1 MSGSDALSMP
11 FSGAKVVA
19 LVVISVLFSVAL
31 TLAVLWFVLMPTLPE
46 QALPPGSPSTSS
58 YPLTEDASAPSAV
71 EPSSWSNPVTKA
83 LAQTGVHRCLSQVDR
98 VTRFLANGQK
108 PNVYLYAPNPPADQS
123 TIFLS
128 QELRSQNNSS
138 VYASATFNPNGTG
151 NCEGSYETVSY
162 HPSSC
167 NDLANSQLRAL
178 TSRRTVGNIQMF
190 DVSATT
196 STFLMAAG
204 TGCLT
209 VKKERF

>member
-1 MSGSDALSMP
+1 MNDTNTLPIPISS
-11 FSGAKVVA
+11 AKVVA

-31 TLAVLWFVLMPTLPE
+31 TLAVLSFFVIPRLPAQFVPT
-46 QALPPGSPSTSS
+46 AASSTSS
-58 YPLTEDASAPSAV
+58 LPTEDASALPVV
-71 EPSSWSNPVTKA
+71 EQNRWSNPVTKA
-83 LAQTGVHRCLSQVDR
+83 LAQTGVQRCLEQVDR

-128 QELRSQNNSS
+128 QELRSQHNSS
-138 VYASATFNPNGTG
+138 VYASATFNPNEAGR
-151 NCEGSYETVSY
+151 CEGSYETVSY

-167 NDLANSQLRAL
+167 TDIANSQLGAL
-178 TSRRTVGNIQMF
+178 TSRRTVGNMQMF

-196 STFLMAAG
+196 TTFLMAAG

>member
-46 QALPPGSPSTSS
+46 QALPAGSPSTR
-58 YPLTEDASAPSAV
+58 PLQTEKLSAPTAV
-71 EPSSWSNPVTKA
+71 EKSSWSNPVTKA

-138 VYASATFNPNGTG
+138 VYASATFNPNEAGS
-151 NCEGSYETVSY
+151 CEGSYETVSY